1 MKRVI
6 TLMMLLAVITAT
18 AFAQPKSSDKALWK
32 TAKKEAQKLEK
43 DGWKVD
49 GSLPLENLLYNHYQ
63 KLSNDDNNQELIA
76 NVVGNTTVKTL
87 NQGQQWST
95 TIASVSYAKQA
106 GQTVKG
112 RIAAEV
118 GAGTEN
124 MPSADSFYEGYES
137 KVEKEIKGE
146 LKKSFALYKE
156 KDNGTIDYKAYY
168 VINEENASKARIRAM
183 QLAIQ
188 ESEFAR
194 QNAER
199 ISSFV
204 KEAFK
209 VENE

>member
-118 GAGTEN
+118 GAPKTCPLRILS
-124 MPSADSFYEGYES
+124 MRDMRAKWRKRLKES
-137 KVEKEIKGE
+137 SRRVLLFTKRRTTGLLI
-146 LKKSFALYKE
+146 
-156 KDNGTIDYKAYY
+156 
-168 VINEENASKARIRAM
+168 IRHTM
-183 QLAIQ
+183 
-188 ESEFAR
+188 S
-194 QNAER
+194 
-199 ISSFV
+199 
-204 KEAFK
+204 
-209 VENE
+209 